1 MAGAPPFGEVVA
13 YGRAYAARMRNSLPI
28 FAPVAVVAA
37 LLASALPARADLPV
51 SVQVGAQ
58 FAQQNNARN
67 AGGDTQTDIGL
78 NYDFIRAPVVPVQ
91 VSFQFDNAN
100 GTHGSGSLH
109 ETGFGVAGRL
119 TTPLYAGIGF
129 SVYSVDA
136 RRSFANAPTLSSTGL
151 GTNIFA
157 GARLFS
163 LPGGA
168 NVALQ
173 GTYKQL
179 PSFGGIT
186 PNSYGA
192 GLRVQL

>member
-1 MAGAPPFGEVVA
+1 MRTVIHLFGMA
-13 YGRAYAARMRNSLPI
+13 AAAAGML
-28 FAPVAVVAA
+28 ATAV
-37 LLASALPARADLPV
+37 PARADIPV
-51 SVQVGAQ
+51 SLQLGAQ

-78 NYDFIRAPVVPVQ
+78 NYDFIQAPVVPVQ
-91 VSFQFDNAN
+91 VSFQFDNTN

-129 SVYSVDA
+129 SVYSVSA
-136 RRSFANAPTLSSTGL
+136 RRSLPNAPTLTSTGI

-157 GARLFS
+157 GVRFLS
-163 LPGGA
+163 LPGGV
-168 NVALQ
+168 NFSLQ